1 MLKINKLNAKIDNKE
16 ILKGLSLNINPG
28 EVHAIMGPNGSGKS
42 TLSNILSGKKG
53 YEVSGEVLFENK
65 NLFDLETEERA
76 HKGIFLAFQYPLE
89 IPGVNTNIFLKTSL
103 NAVRKARGEKELDAI
118 EFLKLVKEKAKELR
132 FDEEKLN
139 RQLNVGFSGGEK
151 KKNEILQM
159 SLLAPK
165 LSILDETD
173 SGLDI
178 DALKIVADGVNTLRD
193 KKNSFLIITH
203 YQRLLDYIK
212 PDFVHV
218 LKDGKIIKSGRA
230 ELALELE
237 KKDMKVFNLMKEQL
251 QTDFDNIMK
260 TSSFTKRDIE
270 LRQNFLNK
278 FIKTGFPNKRQENWK
293 FSDLNQIIKKNIG
306 DLSFYN
312 DYSLSNKIDTSEF
325 IDGLEH
331 NKIVFI
337 NGRIEKIDFDYEKKD
352 KIEIIDELE
361 IDNKLNNINSLI
373 DLNKAFT
380 NKSYKILVKKDYRPV
395 KPLIIYHITNNK
407 INSKNIN
414 LNLDFQL
421 EENSSLRIIDFF
433 NDNSEKNFLNIFY
446 NFDLK
451 QDAIL
456 KNYKIDKIKN
466 ENMKYSFNN
475 IEQAANSVSETFI
488 LSSGSQFF
496 KNEINCNLKGK
507 YSSAFINGIFS
518 LSDDRHH
525 EVRTTINH
533 LTENTKSY
541 QLIKS
546 VLDDSSKAVYQGKI
560 FVNSEAQK
568 TDGYQ
573 LSKAILLNEASEF
586 NAKPELEIYADDVK
600 CSHGSAS
607 GSLNEDSIFYLRSR
621 GLNYQQSRELLIN
634 GFLLD
639 VIEKITDSEI
649 KNLIKNMIG
658 LKE

>member
-1 MLKINKLNAKIDNKE
+1 
-16 ILKGLSLNINPG
+16 
-28 EVHAIMGPNGSGKS
+28 
-42 TLSNILSGKKG
+42 
-53 YEVSGEVLFENK
+53 
-65 NLFDLETEERA
+65 
-76 HKGIFLAFQYPLE
+76 
-89 IPGVNTNIFLKTSL
+89 
-103 NAVRKARGEKELDAI
+103 
-118 EFLKLVKEKAKELR
+118 
-132 FDEEKLN
+132 
-139 RQLNVGFSGGEK
+139 
-151 KKNEILQM
+151 
-159 SLLAPK
+159 
-165 LSILDETD
+165 
-173 SGLDI
+173 
-178 DALKIVADGVNTLRD
+178 
-193 KKNSFLIITH
+193 
-203 YQRLLDYIK
+203 
-212 PDFVHV
+212 
-218 LKDGKIIKSGRA
+218 
-230 ELALELE
+230 
-237 KKDMKVFNLMKEQL
+237 MKEQL
-251 QTDFDNIMK
+251 QIDFENIIK
-260 TSSFTKRDIE
+260 TSSFTKKDIE
-270 LRQNFLNK
+270 LKQNSLDE
-278 FIKTGFPNKRQENWK
+278 FIKLGFPNRRQENWK

-312 DYSLSNKIDTSEF
+312 DYSSSNKIDTSVF
-325 IDGLEH
+325 VDGLEH

-352 KIEIIDELE
+352 KIEIIDEPE
-361 IDNKLNNINSLI
+361 VDSSSNNFNSLI

-380 NKSYKILVKKDYRPV
+380 NKSYQIVVKKDYKLV
-395 KPLIIYHITNNK
+395 KPLIIYHITNDK
-407 INSKNIN
+407 IKSKNIN
-414 LNLDFQL
+414 LSLDFQL
-421 EENSSLRIIDFF
+421 EKNSSLRIIDLF

-451 QDAIL
+451 EDANL

-466 ENMKYSFNN
+466 KNVKYSFNN

-488 LSSGSQFF
+488 LSVGSHFF

-518 LSDDRHH
+518 LSADRHH
-525 EVRTTINH
+525 EIRTTINH

-573 LSKAILLNEASEF
+573 LSKAILLNQKSEF

-607 GSLNEDSIFYLRSR
+607 GSLNEDSIFYLMSR
-621 GLNYQQSRELLIN
+621 GLNYKQSRQLLIN

-639 VIEKITDSEI
+639 VIEKITDSKI

-658 LKE
+658 FKE